1 MSVGGLLLTVYE
13 PAGEF
18 TNERQDT
25 CVDIALNDWF
35 VTPPGCKLWILHC
48 SSAN

>member
-1 MSVGGLLLTVYE
+1 MSVGGLLLTVCK

-25 CVDIALNDWF
+25 CVDIALSDWF
-35 VTPPGCKLWILHC
+35 VTPPGCEL
-48 SSAN
+48 